1 MIDFYNLITRL
12 FKIGRSFFMFL
23 YLDSNIIYMDPFFSK
38 PDTLILLDTLEKNG
52 GKIFISDIVLQESKN
67 NLSKKLNELKE
78 NIESKAQDFFKHAN
92 VETHDFEST
101 IFFDVESS
109 IERFEKR
116 INELAEQHLLEII
129 DHNDVDAKFFLDD
142 IIYRSLNNIKPFKD
156 KKEEFKD
163 TVIWKT
169 YVEHVK
175 KQSGSNFF
183 FISNNKSDFYKESP
197 QKGDSNQKVYLHED
211 LLKDTNLF
219 QPFLTVQSFVHSSQF
234 EEISSRF
241 SDDIVMGVEYI
252 PDPEQPLKEALAKFQ
267 DDPVYLN
274 NYLLSKVGEQ
284 RILREVKK
292 NIRFQLSQEDVSD
305 IAFDFPPLL
314 NLTDIKIDH
323 FEARPPVGVIRDSK
337 LLISSYC
344 KLSMFTPNI
353 LYLTTDNNPVRLPP
367 RRYDL
372 TCDFSMIVSEDI
384 LPVGF
389 DIMNVRIMNRHDF
402 HIE

>member
-1 MIDFYNLITRL
+1 
-12 FKIGRSFFMFL
+12 MFL
-23 YLDSNIIYMDPFFSK
+23 YLDSNIIYMDFFFSK

-78 NIESKAQDFFKHAN
+78 NIESNAQDFFKHAN

-175 KQSGSNFF
+175 KQSPSNFF
-183 FISNNKSDFYKESP
+183 FISNNKSDFYNDSP
-197 QKGDSNQKVYLHED
+197 KKGDRVQEVYFHED
-211 LLKDTNLF
+211 LLKDTSLL
-219 QPFLTVQSFVHSSQF
+219 QPFLTIQSFLRSSQF

-241 SDDIVMGVEYI
+241 SDDIIMGVEYT
-252 PDPEQPLKEALAKFQ
+252 PDPERPLKESLAKFQ
-267 DDPVYLN
+267 DDPVYFK
-274 NYLLSKVGEQ
+274 NYLLSKVGESS
-284 RILREVKK
+284 ILREVKK
-292 NIRFQLSQEDVSD
+292 NIRFQLSQEDFSD
-305 IAFDFPPLL
+305 IAFDFTPLL
-314 NLTDIKIDH
+314 NLTDIKIDY
-323 FEARPPVGVIRDSK
+323 FEARPPIGMIRNSK
-337 LLISSYC
+337 LFISSNC
-344 KLSMFTPNI
+344 KMNMLFPNI
-353 LYLTTDNNPVRLPP
+353 SSPNDRTTDFRPVRLPP
-367 RRYDL
+367 RKYDL
-372 TCDFSMIVSEDI
+372 TCDFSMVINENIVLVDFNI
-384 LPVGF
+384 T
-389 DIMNVRIMNRHDF
+389 NVRITRIPDF
-402 HIE
+402 HVE